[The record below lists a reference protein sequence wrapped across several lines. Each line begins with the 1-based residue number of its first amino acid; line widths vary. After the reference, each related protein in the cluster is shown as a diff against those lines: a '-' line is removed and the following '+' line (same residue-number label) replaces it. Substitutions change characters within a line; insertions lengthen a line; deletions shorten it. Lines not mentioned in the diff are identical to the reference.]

1 MAVRH
6 HLIDRPP
13 SAVWS
18 VLEDT
23 SLYGVW
29 VVGTSASRPERGR
42 WPETGSSIT
51 YALRLGH
58 KEFTGRTVVR
68 RIDRPGALELEAE
81 SGPLGSARIA
91 FDIRPWGD
99 KTFVIVDEHPL
110 RGVGGFLHNALLDSV
125 LQIRHRT
132 MLARLARLVEEGAA
146 ETDGGARS
154 AAPGGPPGAPAAGA
168 DFS

>member
-13 SAVWS
+13 SALWA
-18 VLEDT
+18 VLAEET
-23 SLYGVW
+23 LYGKW
-29 VVGTSASRPERGR
+29 VVGTSSSRGESGT

-51 YALRLGH
+51 YTVRLGP

-68 RIDRPGALELEAE
+68 RVDRPHTLELEAE

-99 KTFVIVDEHPL
+99 KTLVILDEHPL
-110 RGVGGFLHNALLDSV
+110 RGPGGALHNTLLDTAIQ
-125 LQIRHRT
+125 LRHRR
-132 MLARLARLVEEGAA
+132 MLDRLAKVVEAWTSES
-146 ETDGGARS
+146 GARVG
-154 AAPGGPPGAPAAGA
+154 AGPAE
-168 DFS
+168 

>member
-13 SAVWS
+13 SALWA
-18 VLEDT
+18 VLEEET
-23 SLYGVW
+23 LYGKW
-29 VVGTSASRPERGR
+29 VVGTSSSRRESGT

-51 YALRLGH
+51 YTVRLGP

-68 RIDRPGALELEAE
+68 RIERPHALELEAE

-99 KTFVIVDEHPL
+99 DTLVILDEHPL
-110 RGVGGFLHNALLDSV
+110 RGPGGVLHNSLLDAAM
-125 LQIRHRT
+125 QIRHRR
-132 MLARLARLVEEGAA
+132 MLERLSRVVEAWTSGTGAEA
-146 ETDGGARS
+146 GTG
-154 AAPGGPPGAPAAGA
+154 PGR
-168 DFS
+168 